1 MKNIIPI
8 IAGIVLGIVTW
19 KSSAYSADFGI
30 GPLVWILICAVSG
43 WYAQGKFN

>member
-8 IAGIVLGIVTW
+8 TAGIVLGIVTW

-30 GPLVWILICAVSG
+30 GPLVWILICAVGG
-43 WYAQGKFN
+43 WYTWGKFN